1 MQPIADFLREEPACR
16 SDQVPYVWM
25 VDPQDVLQTVIIEEK
40 LVREA
45 RRCAATWRTLQDLGG
60 INHPHAAGLPE
71 KTALASQSKPLPER
85 SATDEAVQAVT
96 SAAEPVASEPSSET
110 CSDDP
115 YIETPRCTTC
125 NECTNL
131 NSKLF
136 AYNAQKQATV
146 ADPSAGTFQ
155 QLVLAAERCP
165 VGAIHPGTPRNP
177 KEKDLAKWL
186 KRAEP
191 FN

>member
-1 MQPIADFLREEPACR
+1 VTRRLGDSAIVAAPKPVVASAVVAPAHGNG
-16 SDQVPYVWM
+16 VA
-25 VDPQDVLQTVIIEEK
+25 K
-40 LVREA
+40 LA
-45 RRCAATWRTLQDLGG
+45 ASPLAAATPSPAAQPAAAQATDDDLG
-60 INHPHAAGLPE
+60 I
-71 KTALASQSKPLPER
+71 
-85 SATDEAVQAVT
+85 
-96 SAAEPVASEPSSET
+96 
-110 CSDDP
+110 DP
-115 YIETPRCTTC
+115 YIDSARCTTC

-177 KEKDLAKWL
+177 KEKDLAKWM